1 MKKKFLI
8 DYAFVQMPS
17 NRMVLKDLASG
28 TYTYVDKKLYPSPPY
43 LAVSYPNMMYQLG
56 GKVIFQGKC
65 EVEDVVTNGVA
76 PKRFFLARVEGQKA
90 LNNALL
96 GGKVTQNPML
106 QTYFVIIGINGAS
119 ASGA

>member
-17 NRMVLKDLASG
+17 NRMVLRDLASG
-28 TYTYVDKKLYPSPPY
+28 TYIYVDKKLYPPPSN
-43 LAVSYPNMMYQLG
+43 AVSYSNMMYQLG

-65 EVEDVVTNGVA
+65 EVEDVVTNGFA

-96 GGKVTQNPML
+96 GGKVTQNPLM
-106 QTYFVIIGINGAS
+106 QTYFVIFGINGA
-119 ASGA
+119 ASNV